1 MNTIV
6 TLTMNPTIDKSTSTD
21 NVMAEHKIRCDPPSF
36 EPGGGGVNVSR
47 AIKKLGGESLL
58 MYTSGGMAGQR
69 LHNIL
74 DREDIRQQPLLIEGM
89 TRENFIVFE
98 RSTERQYR
106 FGMPGP
112 ELTKNEWESCLEE
125 LSSIDPVPDYIVA
138 SGSLPPGVPTDF
150 YARVAR
156 IGKEIGTRVIVDA
169 SGDALKMALEEG
181 VYLIKP
187 NIREFSRLLGQE
199 KIGESEILD
208 RGKKIVSA
216 CKCEIIIVSLGAGGA
231 LLLSDEHVE
240 RMVPPAV
247 PISSK
252 VGAGDS
258 MVAGI
263 VLALSR
269 SKPLREAVL
278 YGLAAGSAAVMTPG
292 TELCRKEDT
301 ERLYAKMME

>member
-1 MNTIV
+1 MSKIV
-6 TLTMNPTIDKSTSTD
+6 TLTMNPAIDKSTSTD
-21 NVMAEHKIRCDPPSF
+21 NVMPEHKIRCDPPSF
-36 EPGGGGVNVSR
+36 EPGGGGINVSR

-58 MYTSGGMAGQR
+58 LYTSGGMAGQR
-69 LHNIL
+69 LHDLLEQEGIS
-74 DREDIRQQPLLIEGM
+74 QQKLPIEGM

-98 RSTERQYR
+98 KSTEQQYR

-112 ELTKNEWESCLEE
+112 ELTEKEWENCLRE
-125 LSSIDPVPDYIVA
+125 LASLGPAPDYLVA

-156 IGKEIGTRVIVDA
+156 IGKEIGSKVIVDS
-169 SGDALKMALEEG
+169 SGDALKLALEEG
-181 VYLIKP
+181 IYLIKP
-187 NIREFSRLLGQE
+187 NIREFSSLLDQE

-208 RGKKIVSA
+208 RGKEIVRA
-216 CKCEIIIVSLGAGGA
+216 CKCEIIVVSLGAGGA
-231 LLLSDEHVE
+231 LLLSDELVE

-269 SKPLREAVL
+269 GRTLREAVL

-301 ERLYAKMME
+301 ERLFSQML

>member
-1 MNTIV
+1 
-6 TLTMNPTIDKSTSTD
+6 MNPTIDKSTSTD

-69 LHNIL
+69 LHNLL
-74 DREDIRQQPLLIEGM
+74 DQEDILQQPLLIEGM
-89 TRENFIVFE
+89 TRENFVVFE

-112 ELTKNEWESCLEE
+112 KLKENEWESCLKE
-125 LSSIDPVPDYIVA
+125 LSSLDPVPDYIVA
-138 SGSLPPGVPTDF
+138 SGSLPPGVPVDF

-156 IGKEIGTRVIVDA
+156 IGKEIGSQVIVDA

-208 RGKKIVSA
+208 KGKKIVSA
-216 CKCEIIIVSLGAGGA
+216 CKCEIIVVSLGAGGA
-231 LLLSDEHVE
+231 LLLSDELVE
-240 RMVPPAV
+240 RMIPPAV

-269 SKPLREAVL
+269 GKPLREAVL

-301 ERLYAKMME
+301 ERLYSKMIE